1 MIGVGYRYGVDI
13 GDAYGE
19 TDRERK
25 RERRMIINRVLTD
38 GHESR
43 VVGDCLLHSF
53 IQSFIRWLI
62 CFVCLCVSVGRW
74 VGYSHNYQIKAIPS
88 IHTKRRNV
96 ACNVFSPMNTTR
108 VRT

>member
-53 IQSFIRWLI
+53 IQSIIHPLVGW
-62 CFVCLCVSVGRW
+62 FVLCVCV
-74 VGYSHNYQIKAIPS
+74 
-88 IHTKRRNV
+88 
-96 ACNVFSPMNTTR
+96 
-108 VRT
+108 